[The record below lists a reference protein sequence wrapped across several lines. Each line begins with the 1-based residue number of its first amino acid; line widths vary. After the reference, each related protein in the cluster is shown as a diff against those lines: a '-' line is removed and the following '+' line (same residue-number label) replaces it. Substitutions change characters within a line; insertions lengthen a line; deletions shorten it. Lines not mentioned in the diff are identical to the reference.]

1 MWKHM
6 NLNGSRKYI
15 SIFAYQY
22 SKLSDLKSVSVR
34 QNKLVQD
41 TAYDTASCIQ
51 KKTSQNNHPFRANF
65 SIFLLNQKSNFY
77 NGGM

>member
-6 NLNGSRKYI
+6 NLNGSSKYI

-22 SKLSDLKSVSVR
+22 SKLSDLKSVS
-34 QNKLVQD
+34 D
-41 TAYDTASCIQ
+41 
-51 KKTSQNNHPFRANF
+51 KTSWPKIHSWPMILLVAFRRKLLRITIHLGL
-65 SIFLLNQKSNFY
+65 IFLLNQKSNFY